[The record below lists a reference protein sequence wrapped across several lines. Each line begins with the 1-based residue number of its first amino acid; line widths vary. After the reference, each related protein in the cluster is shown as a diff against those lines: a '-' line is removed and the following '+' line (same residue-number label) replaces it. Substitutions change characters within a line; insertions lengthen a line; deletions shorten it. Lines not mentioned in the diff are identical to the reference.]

1 MTWILS
7 KLEQKFLEC
16 QGGGCYLPQEEI
28 NFDKVKSMLA
38 IADEC
43 INAINELKPKKG
55 RFNILYKLSYDA
67 LHMLAEVLL
76 IFNRVKSS
84 NHKCLFAY
92 LCYNYKGYD
101 WVFFERIR
109 TKRNGMQYYGE
120 GISYEDWKEISFQ
133 AEFYISELKK
143 NIFRKL

>member
-1 MTWILS
+1 
-7 KLEQKFLEC
+7 
-16 QGGGCYLPQEEI
+16 
-28 NFDKVKSMLA
+28 MLA

-101 WVFFERIR
+101 WV
-109 TKRNGMQYYGE
+109 G
-120 GISYEDWKEISFQ
+120 SV
-133 AEFYISELKK
+133 LKV
-143 NIFRKL
+143 